1 MRVSTAFKE
10 LSEVLGRL
18 ESSDT
23 VIQHAGIDQDLSDS
37 ETSVTAD
44 LVVDV
49 PILSEADDN
58 VVSIELADATVQDG
72 SVAVELSVAVSGESA
87 GPAPTAEPRAADA
100 DERPST
106 SAAVPVYKDPEALEA
121 VYERYDTFPEMT
133 DALSVDVTSETVR
146 RHMVK
151 HDIHDPADDTPQ
163 SYADAVARGGESA
176 SGDVDGAE
184 APTVSTQSKEST
196 STAAD
201 ADAEGTSS
209 PEAESDGESAAQS
222 AVTDGGSTTADT
234 DAEDRPRMH
243 RPVGEVVA
251 EASPG
256 QESGVSNAVVEFPK
270 RLTVAD
276 LTEASNQSRTI
287 HEVAEQV
294 DLSQST
300 VRQLLQSSGLIHFVS
315 SPLAADQLTASPDE
329 VLRRLNGAQ

>member
-23 VIQHAGIDQDLSDS
+23 VVQHAAIDQDLS
-37 ETSVTAD
+37 ETNGPVTAD

-49 PILSEADDN
+49 PILSEADDD
-58 VVSIELADATVQDG
+58 VVSIELADATAKDG
-72 SVAVELSVAVSGESA
+72 SVAVELSVAVSGEST
-87 GPAPTAEPRAADA
+87 GPAPTADPPVADA
-100 DERPST
+100 DGRPSAP
-106 SAAVPVYKDPEALEA
+106 AAVPEYKNPEALQA
-121 VYERYDTFPEMT
+121 VYEEYDTFPEMT

-146 RHMVK
+146 RHMIK
-151 HDIHDPADDTPQ
+151 HDIHSPADDTLQ
-163 SYADAVARGGESA
+163 SYADAVAHGGESA
-176 SGDVDGAE
+176 SGDADGSE
-184 APTVSTQSKEST
+184 TQTVSTQSNEST

-201 ADAEGTSS
+201 ADAEGTSH
-209 PEAESDGESAAQS
+209 PEAESDGESTAQS
-222 AVTDGGSTTADT
+222 AVTDGGSTTTDT

-243 RPVGEVVA
+243 RPVADVLDR
-251 EASPG
+251 ASPG
-256 QESGVSNAVVEFPK
+256 QESGASNAVVELPE

-276 LTEASNQSRTI
+276 LSEAINRSRTI
-287 HEVAEQV
+287 HEVAGQV
-294 DLSQST
+294 NLSQST